1 MAQEKVT
8 ARALGS
14 EGQGIA
20 DLNSGKVVFVE
31 GLLPG
36 ETALV
41 DIYEEKSK
49 ISYASIIKRD
59 NDSPSRVEPLCPNFG
74 KCGGCSLM
82 HMDRD
87 LQLEFKS
94 SKVRDVLIRI
104 GRFDESLIDGVF
116 EKICDGKDPLH
127 YRNHMQY
134 RISGQK
140 IGFKARK
147 SNEFVPC
154 DDCLL
159 EYEQIAAIRR
169 SIEDVFKDHPT
180 DMFSAL
186 TIRGSRRTNEFLA
199 EFVCESG
206 RPHELLIRDAQKY
219 IDSADLMNRLDFIKG
234 ILLRIS
240 PDKASQRQRS
250 GKRVVLQGVDHYHEI
265 LNGKKFRVKAGAFFQ
280 VNTEQA
286 ERLYDQ
292 VKTHARG
299 SRILY
304 DLFCGTGSIGICCAD
319 EDTRLF
325 GIEVSKE
332 AVDSAK
338 VNAELNNMRNA
349 EFVAKPAER
358 FDFDDLPV
366 PDAIIVDPPRK
377 GMDIALINKLKRIAP
392 QKIIYVSC
400 DPGTL
405 ARDLKYLCSD
415 YEIRSVRPFELF
427 SWSEHVETV
436 VQLSRK

>member
-1 MAQEKVT
+1 MPT
-8 ARALGS
+8 G
-14 EGQGIA
+14 EGT
-20 DLNSGKVVFVE
+20 F
-31 GLLPG
+31 LPPP
-36 ETALV
+36 
-41 DIYEEKSK
+41 
-49 ISYASIIKRD
+49 RRR
-59 NDSPSRVEPLCPNFG
+59 RVP
-74 KCGGCSLM
+74 
-82 HMDRD
+82 
-87 LQLEFKS
+87 
-94 SKVRDVLIRI
+94 
-104 GRFDESLIDGVF
+104 
-116 EKICDGKDPLH
+116 
-127 YRNHMQY
+127 
-134 RISGQK
+134 
-140 IGFKARK
+140 
-147 SNEFVPC
+147 
-154 DDCLL
+154 
-159 EYEQIAAIRR
+159 
-169 SIEDVFKDHPT
+169 
-180 DMFSAL
+180 
-186 TIRGSRRTNEFLA
+186 
-199 EFVCESG
+199 
-206 RPHELLIRDAQKY
+206 
-219 IDSADLMNRLDFIKG
+219 
-234 ILLRIS
+234 
-240 PDKASQRQRS
+240 
-250 GKRVVLQGVDHYHEI
+250 
-265 LNGKKFRVKAGAFFQ
+265 GAFFQ

-366 PDAIIVDPPRK
+366 PDSIIVDPPRK

-415 YEIRSVRPFELF
+415 YMIRSVRPFELF